1 LRKSRSPIVA
11 QTDGGTDRLPQH
23 QVGRRFQMHIVM
35 LTLTIAFVV
44 CVLLL
49 VAFGL
54 FTMSPFA
61 HHADRFH
68 EPGQRQDSP
77 RLD

>member
-1 LRKSRSPIVA
+1 
-11 QTDGGTDRLPQH
+11 
-23 QVGRRFQMHIVM
+23 MHVVM

-44 CVLLL
+44 SVLLL
-49 VAFGL
+49 LAFGL

-61 HHADRFH
+61 HHDDRFH

>member
-1 LRKSRSPIVA
+1 MQVLMASIV
-11 QTDGGTDRLPQH
+11 
-23 QVGRRFQMHIVM
+23 
-35 LTLTIAFVV
+35 IAFVV

-54 FTMSPFA
+54 FTMSPFV
-61 HHADRFH
+61 HHVDRFH

>member
-1 LRKSRSPIVA
+1 
-11 QTDGGTDRLPQH
+11 
-23 QVGRRFQMHIVM
+23 MHVF
-35 LTLTIAFVV
+35 LVSLVIAFVV

-61 HHADRFH
+61 HHADSFH